1 MKYLF
6 VFLFSI
12 FAFGQ
17 KAEIKEIQKF
27 QADLNAEYKNPEE
40 SPLRGNLLKDF
51 KAIPF

>member
-17 KAEIKEIQKF
+17 KAEIKEIHKF

-51 KAIPF
+51 KSIPF